1 MKYLELLDEIDSEV
15 LRRKDFLG
23 AILKVNP
30 NYNTGSINRHFSK
43 LLSSGIIES
52 VGEDLYIQ
60 VTPVTAR
67 YHYTY
72 MTPSLEFSEIEILLS
87 TEFPLVDFIILETI
101 QLNEF
106 LNHQISMNTIIV
118 MVERLLMDAVFER
131 LNGKFPSI
139 LFAPKPEEYQRYGSN
154 GTIIVD
160 KLCSRYPKNLKQKH
174 RYSIEK
180 LIVDLFAEK
189 VIKMM
194 VSIGDYPEAL
204 DVAFKRYVVNETRL
218 FNYAKSRY
226 VETEIRMMI
235 RNQTSIRLFTEE
247 GIRRNVK

>member
-1 MKYLELLDEIDSEV
+1 LKYLELLDEIDSEV
-15 LRRKDFLG
+15 LHRQDLFG
-23 AILKVNP
+23 AILRLDP
-30 NYNTGSINRHFSK
+30 NYNTGSFNRHFSK
-43 LLSSGIIES
+43 LLSSGFIES
-52 VGEDLYIQ
+52 VGEDLYIK
-60 VTPVTAR
+60 VTPDTAR
-67 YHYTY
+67 YLYTY
-72 MTPSLEFSEIEILLS
+72 MTPSLELSEIEIFLS

-106 LNHQISMNTIIV
+106 LNHQISLNTIIV

-131 LNGKFPSI
+131 LKVKYPSI

-160 KLCSRYPKNLKQKH
+160 KLSSRYPKNLKQRH

-180 LIVDLFAEK
+180 LVVDLFAEK
-189 VIKMM
+189 LIKMM
-194 VSIGDYPEAL
+194 VSIGDYPDAL
-204 DVAFKRYVVNETRL
+204 DIAFKRYIVNETRL

-226 VETEIRMMI
+226 VDTEMRMMI

-247 GIRRNVK
+247 GI

>member
-1 MKYLELLDEIDSEV
+1 MKYLELLDEIDLEV
-15 LRRKDFLG
+15 LRRQDFLG
-23 AILKVNP
+23 AILKLDS
-30 NYNTGSINRHFSK
+30 NYNTASFNRHFSK
-43 LLSSGIIES
+43 LLSLGLIES
-52 VGEDLYIQ
+52 VGEDMYIK
-60 VTPVTAR
+60 VTPDTAR

-72 MTPSLEFSEIEILLS
+72 MTPSLELSEIEIYLS

-106 LNHQISMNTIIV
+106 LNHQISLNTIIV

-131 LNGKFPSI
+131 LKVKFPSI

-154 GTIIVD
+154 GTIIVS
-160 KLCSRYPKNLKQKH
+160 KLSSRYPKNLKQKH
-174 RYSIEK
+174 RYSVEK
-180 LIVDLFAEK
+180 LVVDLFAEK
-189 VIKMM
+189 IIKMM

-204 DVAFKRYVVNETRL
+204 DTAFKRYIVNETRL

-226 VETEIRMMI
+226 VDTEIRMMI

-247 GIRRNVK
+247 GIRQNAK

>member
-1 MKYLELLDEIDSEV
+1 MKYLELLDEINSKV
-15 LRRKDFLG
+15 LHRQDFLG
-23 AILKVNP
+23 TILKFDP
-30 NYNTGSINRHFSK
+30 NYNTASFNRHFSK
-43 LLSSGIIES
+43 LLSSGFIENI
-52 VGEDLYIQ
+52 GEDLYIK
-60 VTPVTAR
+60 VTPDTAR
-67 YHYTY
+67 YLYTY
-72 MTPSLEFSEIEILLS
+72 MTPSLELSEIEIFLS

-106 LNHQISMNTIIV
+106 LNHQIALNTIIV
-118 MVERLLMDAVFER
+118 MVERMLMEAVFER
-131 LNGKFPSI
+131 LKVKFPSV

-160 KLCSRYPKNLKQKH
+160 KLCSRYPKNLKQRH
-174 RYSIEK
+174 RYSLEK

-204 DVAFKRYVVNETRL
+204 DIAFKRYIVNETRL

-226 VETEIRMMI
+226 VDTEIRMMI
-235 RNQTSIRLFTEE
+235 RNQTSIRLFTQE
-247 GIRRNVK
+247 GIRRNAK